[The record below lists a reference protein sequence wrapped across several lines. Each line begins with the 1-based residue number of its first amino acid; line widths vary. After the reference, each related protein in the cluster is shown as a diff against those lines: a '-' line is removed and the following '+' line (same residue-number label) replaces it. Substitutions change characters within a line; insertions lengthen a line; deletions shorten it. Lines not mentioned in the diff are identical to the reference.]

1 MWTIGFIGTG
11 NISSDVITGICNS
24 SLNLSKIIVSPR
36 NKNKAK
42 ILKKKFK
49 NKILISKNNQDLI
62 DKSDWVFLGVLP
74 EVGEKILPNL
84 KFKKNQLIISFLS
97 TTNLKKLKQLIKS
110 KVIIV
115 RAIPMPPIA
124 IGKGPVAIFPANKK
138 VKSFFNKI
146 GQVFEIKNENL
157 SKNYWA
163 ISGTMAL
170 YYQMLTSLSDWLI
183 NNKINKIDAQK
194 YVTSLYLALSNLA
207 YKNSDKPLKKL
218 VKNSQTPGGLNWQG
232 LMELKKTNYYKNL
245 DKILGKIYKRLNKS

>member
-11 NISSDVITGICNS
+11 NISSDVISGICNS
-24 SLNLSKIIVSPR
+24 SLKLNKIIVSPR
-36 NKNKAK
+36 NKKKAK

-49 NKILISKNNQDLI
+49 SKILISKNNQDLI

-74 EVGEKILPNL
+74 EIGEKILPNL
-84 KFKKNQLIISFLS
+84 KFKKNQFVISFLS
-97 TTNLKKLKQLIKS
+97 TTNLKKLRKLIKS

-146 GQVFEIKNENL
+146 GNVFEIKNEIL
-157 SKNYWA
+157 YKNYWA

-170 YYQMLTSLSDWLI
+170 YYQMLKSLSDWLI
-183 NNKINKIDAQK
+183 NKKINKIDAQK
-194 YVTSLYLALSNLA
+194 YVTSLYLALSSLA
-207 YKNSDKPLKKL
+207 YIKSDKSLKNL
-218 VKNSQTPGGLNWQG
+218 VNNSQTPGGLNWQG
-232 LMELKKTNYYKNL
+232 LLDLKKTNYYKNL
-245 DKILGKIYKRLNKS
+245 NKILSKIHKRLNKS